1 MGTFWGL
8 IFQRVPFSFKQK
20 RIDRVRNYGYGNI
33 QADFDGDVVD
43 KGDENLRLLDFIR
56 SSENMILIKGNHEY
70 LFERYLQGTISAE
83 LWDACGGSV
92 TRAEVLSYN
101 IQLQTSVKAPCQFRE
116 YAEEWGPK
124 YLQYAD
130 SI

>member
-1 MGTFWGL
+1 MIYVMSDIHGDYQSFYKML
-8 IFQRVPFSFKQK
+8 VKINFSSSDNLY
-20 RIDRVRNYGYGNI
+20 IL
-33 QADFDGDVVD
+33 GDVVD
-43 KGDENLRLLDFIR
+43 KGDDNLCLLDFIQ

-70 LFERYLQGTISAE
+70 LFEKYLQGTISAE